1 MQILVFSDNA
11 IYRWKLFIFHPA
23 GTGTVNLKRVRNQEN
38 FKPILYFRSRA
49 EVTAPSKL
57 NTLGGSET
65 LVQSATLGHL
75 CRYLVLSL
83 CPVTW
88 NFL

>member
-23 GTGTVNLKRVRNQEN
+23 GTGTVNLKRRVRNQEN
-38 FKPILYFRSRA
+38 FKQILYFRSRA

-65 LVQSATLGHL
+65 LVQSAT
-75 CRYLVLSL
+75 
-83 CPVTW
+83 
-88 NFL
+88 